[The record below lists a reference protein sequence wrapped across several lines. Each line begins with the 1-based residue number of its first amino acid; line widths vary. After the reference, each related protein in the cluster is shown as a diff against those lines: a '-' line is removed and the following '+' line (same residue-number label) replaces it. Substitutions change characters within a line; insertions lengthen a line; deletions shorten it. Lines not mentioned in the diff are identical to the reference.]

1 MQSNIGKATIMVT
14 QLTNVSL
21 QITINVINNRNIG
34 GSYLGSKG
42 LLDVFWTK
50 YRVSDS
56 RRTLI

>member
-50 YRVSDS
+50 YRVSDF